1 MRYQI
6 PGHGQSPTDWQ
17 CRMPY
22 LVHLRVWRVSR
33 CGQLVDRHVRAVVTV
48 GGAQLDWRV
57 PQHRPSQ
64 RACVGRLRRPHP
76 GAGPPLFAHGE
87 GTASSGV
94 PRRRISVQVTAWSGR
109 RPLRSRRSRRA
120 ERSAVVTRPCSGP
133 SARTVGRQ
141 SGGMCPGRTHT
152 AHMSSPIPPPVCSP
166 WSRATSSPT
175 RMPIS
180 PPPATPTGSPEE
192 LAHTGEQTAAHW
204 PLWRC
209 RLRLWTR
216 DRIPFGS
223 RPFRA
228 VTGMVRP
235 HRRAREPASRRA
247 RFPG

>member
-57 PQHRPSQ
+57 PQHRPSE

-87 GTASSGV
+87 GTALSGV

-120 ERSAVVTRPCSGP
+120 ERVW
-133 SARTVGRQ
+133 
-141 SGGMCPGRTHT
+141 
-152 AHMSSPIPPPVCSP
+152 SSPVPALDRVREPGPD
-166 WSRATSSPT
+166 SRAACVQAG
-175 RMPIS
+175 PI
-180 PPPATPTGSPEE
+180 
-192 LAHTGEQTAAHW
+192 LHT
-204 PLWRC
+204 C
-209 RLRLWTR
+209 RHRSHR
-216 DRIPFGS
+216 RYVRRGQG
-223 RPFRA
+223 R
-228 VTGMVRP
+228 RP
-235 HRRAREPASRRA
+235 HRQERPSRPHPLHRLA
-247 RFPG
+247 LLRNSHTQANRPQLTGHSGDADFVCGRGTESPSVHGRSER